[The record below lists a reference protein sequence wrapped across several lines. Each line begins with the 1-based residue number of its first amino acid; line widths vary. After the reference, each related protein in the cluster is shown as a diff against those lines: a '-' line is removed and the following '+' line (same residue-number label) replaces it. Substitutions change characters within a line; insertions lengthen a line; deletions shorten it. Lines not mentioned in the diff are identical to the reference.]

1 MANMYGLE
9 LEKIKE
15 VVGPDEREGIIARL
29 KNTKTVDM
37 LLEAAVL
44 K

>member
-9 LEKIKE
+9 LDKIKE
-15 VVGPDEREGIIARL
+15 VVGEAEREGIVARL

-37 LLEAAVL
+37 LLDSAVL